1 MFIIGERINGMFKKV
16 AEAIR
21 SKDKKAIQDLAVAQ
35 LQAGAN
41 CLDIN
46 VGPASDNPVA
56 AMEWLV
62 ECVREVSDCIVAIDS
77 PKTDV
82 LEAGLIK
89 AKKAIINST
98 TCEKAKMDAI
108 LPLAKKHNV
117 PVVGLTISEK
127 GVPSTSGGR
136 VELAAILVATAM
148 EYGIS
153 PDDVWIDP
161 VILPVNV
168 AQVQCGEVLKAIAEC
183 KMIASPSPKT
193 VLGLSNVS
201 QGTKQR
207 PLINRTYLSMAIAYG
222 LDGAIAD
229 PLDTE
234 LMNAMITA
242 DLLLNKNIYCDSYL
256 DAYRK
261 GQ

>member
-16 AEAIR
+16 GEAIR
-21 SKDKKAIQDLAVAQ
+21 NKDKKVIQDLAVAQ
-35 LQAGAN
+35 MQAGAN

-62 ECVREVSDCIVAIDS
+62 DVVLEVKDFALAIDS
-77 PKTDV
+77 AKTDV
-82 LEAGLIK
+82 LEAGLK
-89 AKKAIINST
+89 RAKKAIINST

-108 LPLAKKHNV
+108 LPLAKKYNV

-127 GVPSTSGGR
+127 GVPATANGR
-136 VELAAILVATAM
+136 VELAATLVAAAM
-148 EYGIS
+148 EYEIS
-153 PDDVWIDP
+153 PDDIWIDP

-168 AQVQCGEVLKAIAEC
+168 AQAQCAEVLKAIAEC

-207 PLINRTYLSMAIAYG
+207 PLINRTFLVMAAAYG

-234 LMNAMITA
+234 LMNAMISA

-256 DAYRK
+256 DAYKK